1 DAEEADDDEAE
12 TREKVIV
19 RSNGT
24 VTYVG
29 KDIANQF
36 WKFGLLGRDFNYRP
50 FATRLDGRTL
60 WATTS
65 KPSAPDVPAFG
76 RASAVYNVIDT
87 RQSYLQQLLK
97 QALSA
102 MGFTEQ
108 AAQSTHFS
116 YEMVALSH
124 ATARALGYQNSD
136 DGKPFVEVS
145 GRKGQGVKAD
155 DLIDRLVAT
164 AADEVAGRNA
174 DLDAAGR
181 QRTAEAIAIA
191 AVRYFLIK
199 FTRNKIIAF
208 DIAEALSFEGETG
221 PYIQYAAVR
230 GTNILAKLDERFG
243 VNRAGVVDR
252 LSSLP
257 RQPLDEGESADELW
271 SLVLEA
277 ARLDEIVDTA
287 VRTLEL
293 SVLAKCAFGLVQS
306 FNAF

>member
-1 DAEEADDDEAE
+1 MW
-12 TREKVIV
+12 
-19 RSNGT
+19 
-24 VTYVG
+24 
-29 KDIANQF
+29 IA
-36 WKFGLLGRDFNYRP
+36 
-50 FATRLDGRTL
+50 
-60 WATTS
+60 
-65 KPSAPDVPAFG
+65 V
-76 RASAVYNVIDT
+76 
-87 RQSYLQQLLK
+87 
-97 QALSA
+97 
-102 MGFTEQ
+102 
-108 AAQSTHFS
+108 
-116 YEMVALSH
+116 
-124 ATARALGYQNSD
+124 
-136 DGKPFVEVS
+136 
-145 GRKGQGVKAD
+145 
-155 DLIDRLVAT
+155 
-164 AADEVAGRNA
+164 
-174 DLDAAGR
+174 
-181 QRTAEAIAIA
+181 AIAIA

-293 SVLAKCAFGLVQS
+293 SVLAKFAFGLAQS
-306 FNAF
+306 FNAFYHRQPILKEEDEAARLWRAAVVVYVRDQLTTALDLMGCTVPVRM